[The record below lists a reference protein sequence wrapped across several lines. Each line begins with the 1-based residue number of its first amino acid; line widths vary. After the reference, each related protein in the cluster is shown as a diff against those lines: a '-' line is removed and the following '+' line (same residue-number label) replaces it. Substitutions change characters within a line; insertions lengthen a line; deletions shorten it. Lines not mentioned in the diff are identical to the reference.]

1 MQEPESAAQVDHL
14 IHYRKIAADAIYGGV
29 AFVAAVSLF
38 FEGRISTS
46 VAEVKSNMKD
56 FKSDMKSDMKD
67 LKSDMKDMKRELK
80 SDISRVETK
89 LDKVL
94 EKLNSKRGWW

>member
-1 MQEPESAAQVDHL
+1 MKRKNKTKKQRTVEHL

-38 FEGRISTS
+38 FEGRISTA
-46 VAEVKSNMKD
+46 VAEVKSDMKD
-56 FKSDMKSDMKD
+56 FKS
-67 LKSDMKDMKRELK
+67 EVK

-94 EKLNSKRGWW
+94 EKRM

>member
-38 FEGRISTS
+38 FEGRISTA
-46 VAEVKSNMKD
+46 VAEVKSDMKD
-56 FKSDMKSDMKD
+56 FKS
-67 LKSDMKDMKRELK
+67 EVK

-94 EKLNSKRGWW
+94 EKRM